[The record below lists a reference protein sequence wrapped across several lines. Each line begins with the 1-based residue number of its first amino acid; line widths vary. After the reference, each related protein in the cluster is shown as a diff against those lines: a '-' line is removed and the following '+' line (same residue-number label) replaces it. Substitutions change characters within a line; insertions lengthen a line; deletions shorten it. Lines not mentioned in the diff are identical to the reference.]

1 MPKTGKE
8 NYLSF
13 SILSATLVDFFSES
27 SLILFLLA
35 WSELLYLILLDF
47 VWFLAAG
54 VFNPLGGLR
63 TLTGF

>member
-8 NYLSF
+8 NYKSF

-35 WSELLYLILLDF
+35 
-47 VWFLAAG
+47 
-54 VFNPLGGLR
+54 
-63 TLTGF
+63 